1 MGALFLW
8 MIVPLA
14 LTVYFSFI
22 RYSLLNPDISGFAGF
37 ENYQYLARIS
47 SWPSIINTVILVG
60 SVLII
65 TVVFGVLLAVLYDRE
80 FFGKN
85 VATLLVIAPFFVMPT
100 VSALIWKNFI
110 LHPDYGLIAFVLQKF
125 GLRPI
130 AWFTDYPL
138 LSIIIIVAWEWLPF
152 AFLILFTSLKSL
164 DAEQK
169 EAASIDGA
177 NPIQL
182 FFHIIVPHL
191 QRAIGVVVMIE
202 TIFLLSIFA
211 EIYTTTSGG
220 PGHASENLAFL
231 VYSLGIQGFNVGTA
245 SAGGILAVVL
255 ANIVAY
261 FLVKCLQKISKA
273 ADMKKYRTL
282 IYGTIGWIIAIIIF
296 FPIFWMTITAFK
308 TEHGAYSPD
317 LIFMPTLESFKDVFA
332 RSNYLAFVM
341 NSLYVSVGSTL
352 VCFLFAIPA
361 AYKMSFFPTLKTQK
375 TLLWMLSTKMMPA
388 VGVLVPIY
396 LLFKQFGL
404 LDNVFGLIIIYTLMN
419 LPIAVWM
426 SYTYFCEMPAAIL
439 EAGRIDGATS
449 GRKSGT
455 YYGR

>member
-1 MGALFLW
+1 

-14 LTVYFSFI
+14 LTIYFSFI
-22 RYSLLNPDISGFAGF
+22 RFSLLNPDISGFAGF
-37 ENYQYLARIS
+37 ENYQFLVEDES
-47 SWPSIINTVILVG
+47 FWPAIINTVILVG

-65 TVVFGVLLAVLYDRE
+65 TIVFGTLLAVLYDRE

-110 LHPDYGLIAFVLQKF
+110 LHPDYGLIAFVLQKI

-164 DAEQK
+164 DNEQK

-177 NPIQL
+177 NPFQL
-182 FFHIIVPHL
+182 FFYIIVPHL

-231 VYSLGIQGFNVGTA
+231 VYSLGIQGFNVGTG
-245 SAGGILAVVL
+245 SAGGILAVIL

-261 FLVKCLQKISKA
+261 FLVK
-273 ADMKKYRTL
+273 M
-282 IYGTIGWIIAIIIF
+282 
-296 FPIFWMTITAFK
+296 
-308 TEHGAYSPD
+308 
-317 LIFMPTLESFKDVFA
+317 
-332 RSNYLAFVM
+332 LAK
-341 NSLYVSVGSTL
+341 N
-352 VCFLFAIPA
+352 
-361 AYKMSFFPTLKTQK
+361 LK
-375 TLLWMLSTKMMPA
+375 
-388 VGVLVPIY
+388 
-396 LLFKQFGL
+396 
-404 LDNVFGLIIIYTLMN
+404 
-419 LPIAVWM
+419 
-426 SYTYFCEMPAAIL
+426 
-439 EAGRIDGATS
+439 GR
-449 GRKSGT
+449 
-455 YYGR
+455 